1 MQLLRT
7 VSASV
12 TRLRVSEAREGAAE
26 RVAAAATQEPG
37 TRFPLARGRRWWPS
51 GARARPADISPPCPA
66 RRCPAGAAA
75 RAGWRPR
82 GKEEAPS
89 RARRTAALA
98 LSAAPMAASAR
109 SSATASPIR
118 PTSARRG
125 PSAARVIGASRGSRA
140 QALTSGEQT
149 ACPDNN
155 ERATCGRARVR
166 RHRGRAAG
174 LGGAV
179 RPLSLPALLGG
190 TAV

>member
-1 MQLLRT
+1 MIFSHQHDTFFGGALLNLFPQQHLFL
-7 VSASV
+7 V
-12 TRLRVSEAREGAAE
+12 TRKEKVYHAF
-26 RVAAAATQEPG
+26 T
-37 TRFPLARGRRWWPS
+37 T
-51 GARARPADISPPCPA
+51 RARPSPGGSVHSSQEYIDPITYTHVQSIQQA
-66 RRCPAGAAA
+66 HTNLLG
-75 RAGWRPR
+75 
-82 GKEEAPS
+82 
-89 RARRTAALA
+89 LA

-149 ACPDNN
+149 ACPDN